1 MSDIIQLLPDSVANQ
16 IAAGEVIQRPASVIK
31 ELVENAVDAK
41 ASSIQVIL
49 KDAGRTLIQVIDNG
63 KGMSATDARLAFE
76 RHATSKIKVA
86 DDLFSLHTMGFR
98 GEALASIAAIAQVE
112 LRTKRKEDEM
122 GTLITLAASTVESQE
137 CVSCPTGSNFCVKN
151 IFYNVP
157 ARRKFLKSNQGEL
170 SNIINEFERIALIN
184 PEVSFIL
191 KHNDNELFN
200 LQPGNFRQRIV
211 SIYGKGMNQQLLPL
225 EIETSLIKIS
235 GYIGKP
241 EAARKR
247 NALQYFFV
255 NGRYMRHPY
264 FHKAVMQ
271 SYEQLIPVGE
281 MPNYFINFTVEP
293 SQIDVNIHPTKTEI
307 KFENEQAI
315 WQIISA
321 TVKEALGKFSAVP
334 SIDFDMTDAPDIP
347 IFQKNN
353 PVAPPKSNFNPSY
366 NPFKMSTGGN
376 SRRPDFDWNKLY
388 AGFTSGQVPVAGK
401 EEESEIFA
409 SAIDREDDE
418 LSEESLIV
426 QSVISTDNMG
436 DTGGSFMQIRG
447 RYILTNVKSG
457 LMIVDQYRAHVRILF
472 DRYMSCIQAK
482 QGVSQRTLF
491 PEIIQLTTAQVAIL
505 QNIMADLQF
514 LGFDLSDMGNNAYSV
529 NGIPSGIEGVNIETL
544 IWNMLETATEKGRD
558 VKADIHERL
567 ALSLAEAAAIPYGQV
582 LSSLEMEQLVGDL
595 LASVMHN
602 YPPDGKTVISILSND
617 ESSKVWTEIKQAA
630 AETDPVQGCR

>member
-76 RHATSKIKVA
+76 RHATSKIRVA

-157 ARRKFLKSNQGEL
+157 ARRKFLKSNQVEL

-409 SAIDREDDE
+409 SAVDREDDE

-472 DRYMSCIQAK
+472 DRYMSCIKAK

-595 LASVMHN
+595 LASVMPN
-602 YPPDGKTVISILSND
+602 YTPDGKTVISILSND
-617 ESSKVWTEIKQAA
+617 EITKRFK
-630 AETDPVQGCR
+630 

>member
-41 ASSIQVIL
+41 ASLIQVIL

-76 RHATSKIKVA
+76 RHATSKIRVA

-157 ARRKFLKSNQGEL
+157 ARRKFLKSNQVEL

-334 SIDFDMTDAPDIP
+334 SIDFDMADAPEIP

-595 LASVMHN
+595 LASVMPN
-602 YPPDGKTVISILSND
+602 YTPDGKTVISILSND
-617 ESSKVWTEIKQAA
+617 EITKRFK
-630 AETDPVQGCR
+630 

>member
-151 IFYNVP
+151 IFYNIP
-157 ARRKFLKSNQGEL
+157 ARRKFLKSNQVEL

-293 SQIDVNIHPTKTEI
+293 SQIYVNIHPTKTEI

-595 LASVMHN
+595 LASVMPN
-602 YPPDGKTVISILSND
+602 YTPDGKTVISILSND
-617 ESSKVWTEIKQAA
+617 EITKRFK
-630 AETDPVQGCR
+630 

>member
-157 ARRKFLKSNQGEL
+157 ARRKFLKSNQVEL

-241 EAARKR
+241 D
-247 NALQYFFV
+247 
-255 NGRYMRHPY
+255 
-264 FHKAVMQ
+264 
-271 SYEQLIPVGE
+271 
-281 MPNYFINFTVEP
+281 FTVEP

-595 LASVMHN
+595 LASVMPN
-602 YPPDGKTVISILSND
+602 YTPDGKTVISILSND
-617 ESSKVWTEIKQAA
+617 EITKRFK
-630 AETDPVQGCR
+630 

>member
-41 ASSIQVIL
+41 ASLIQVIL

-76 RHATSKIKVA
+76 RHATSKIRVA

-157 ARRKFLKSNQGEL
+157 ARRKFLKSNQVEL

-334 SIDFDMTDAPDIP
+334 SIDFDMADAPEIP

-366 NPFKMSTGGN
+366 NPFKMSTGEN

-388 AGFTSGQVPVAGK
+388 AGFTSGEVPVVGK
-401 EEESEIFA
+401 EEESEIFT
-409 SAIDREDDE
+409 SAIDKEDDE
-418 LSEESLIV
+418 LPEENLIV

-514 LGFDLSDMGNNAYSV
+514 LGFDLSNMGNNAYSV

-558 VKADIHERL
+558 VKTDVHERL

-582 LSSLEMEQLVGDL
+582 LSSLEMEQLVSDL
-595 LASVMHN
+595 LASVMPN
-602 YPPDGKTVISILSND
+602 YTPDGKTVISILSND
-617 ESSKVWTEIKQAA
+617 EITKRFK
-630 AETDPVQGCR
+630 

>member
-41 ASSIQVIL
+41 ASLIQVIL

-76 RHATSKIKVA
+76 RHATSKIRVA

-157 ARRKFLKSNQGEL
+157 ARRKFLKSNQVEL

-334 SIDFDMTDAPDIP
+334 SIDFDMADAPEIP

-366 NPFKMSTGGN
+366 NPFKMSTGEN

-388 AGFTSGQVPVAGK
+388 AGFTSGEVPVVGK
-401 EEESEIFA
+401 EEESEIFT
-409 SAIDREDDE
+409 SAIDKEDDE
-418 LSEESLIV
+418 LPEENLIV

-558 VKADIHERL
+558 VKTDIHERL

-582 LSSLEMEQLVGDL
+582 LSSIEMEQLVSDL
-595 LASVMHN
+595 LASVMPN
-602 YPPDGKTVISILSND
+602 YTPDGKTVISILSND
-617 ESSKVWTEIKQAA
+617 EITKRFK
-630 AETDPVQGCR
+630 

>member
-157 ARRKFLKSNQGEL
+157 ARRKFLKSNQVEL

-491 PEIIQLTTAQVAIL
+491 PEIIQLTTAQLAIL

-595 LASVMHN
+595 LASVMPN
-602 YPPDGKTVISILSND
+602 YTPDGKTVISILSND
-617 ESSKVWTEIKQAA
+617 EITKRFK
-630 AETDPVQGCR
+630 

>member
-41 ASSIQVIL
+41 ASLIQVIL

-76 RHATSKIKVA
+76 RHATSKIRVA

-157 ARRKFLKSNQGEL
+157 ARRKFLKSNQVEL

-334 SIDFDMTDAPDIP
+334 SIDFDMADAPEIP

-366 NPFKMSTGGN
+366 NPFKMSTGEN

-388 AGFTSGQVPVAGK
+388 AGFTSGEVPVVGK
-401 EEESEIFA
+401 EEESEIFT
-409 SAIDREDDE
+409 SAIDKEDDE
-418 LSEESLIV
+418 LPEENLIV

-595 LASVMHN
+595 LASVMPN
-602 YPPDGKTVISILSND
+602 YTPDGKTVISILSND
-617 ESSKVWTEIKQAA
+617 EITKRFK
-630 AETDPVQGCR
+630 

>member
-157 ARRKFLKSNQGEL
+157 ARRKFLKSNQVEL

-388 AGFTSGQVPVAGK
+388 AGFTSGQVPVARK

-595 LASVMHN
+595 LASVMPN
-602 YPPDGKTVISILSND
+602 YTPDGKTVISILSND
-617 ESSKVWTEIKQAA
+617 EITKRFK
-630 AETDPVQGCR
+630 

>member
-41 ASSIQVIL
+41 ASLIQVIL

-76 RHATSKIKVA
+76 RHATSKIRVA

-157 ARRKFLKSNQGEL
+157 ARRKFLKSNQVEL

-211 SIYGKGMNQQLLPL
+211 SIYGKSMNQQLLSL

-281 MPNYFINFTVEP
+281 MPNYFINFTVDP

-353 PVAPPKSNFNPSY
+353 PVAPPKSDFNPSY
-366 NPFKMSTGGN
+366 NPFKMSSGGN

-388 AGFTSGQVPVAGK
+388 MGFTSGEVPVVDK
-401 EEESEIFA
+401 EEESEIFT
-409 SAIDREDDE
+409 SAIDKEDDE
-418 LSEESLIV
+418 LPEENLIV

-558 VKADIHERL
+558 VKTDIHERL

-582 LSSLEMEQLVGDL
+582 LSSLEMEQLVSDL
-595 LASVMHN
+595 LASVMPN
-602 YPPDGKTVISILSND
+602 YTPDGKTVISILSND
-617 ESSKVWTEIKQAA
+617 EITKRFK
-630 AETDPVQGCR
+630 

>member
-157 ARRKFLKSNQGEL
+157 ARRKFLKSNQVEL

-366 NPFKMSTGGN
+366 NPFKISTGGN

-595 LASVMHN
+595 LASVMPN
-602 YPPDGKTVISILSND
+602 YTPDGKTVISILSND
-617 ESSKVWTEIKQAA
+617 EITKRFK
-630 AETDPVQGCR
+630 

>member
-41 ASSIQVIL
+41 ASLIQVIL

-76 RHATSKIKVA
+76 RHATSKIRVA

-157 ARRKFLKSNQGEL
+157 ARRKFLKSNQVEL

-334 SIDFDMTDAPDIP
+334 SIDFDMADAPEIP

-366 NPFKMSTGGN
+366 NPFKMSTGEN

-388 AGFTSGQVPVAGK
+388 AGFTSGEVPVVGK
-401 EEESEIFA
+401 EEESEIFT
-409 SAIDREDDE
+409 SAIDKEDDE
-418 LSEESLIV
+418 LPEENLIV

-514 LGFDLSDMGNNAYSV
+514 LGFDLSDMGNNVYSV

-558 VKADIHERL
+558 VKTDVHERL

-582 LSSLEMEQLVGDL
+582 LSSLEMEQLVSDL
-595 LASVMHN
+595 LASVMPN
-602 YPPDGKTVISILSND
+602 YTPDGKTVISILSND
-617 ESSKVWTEIKQAA
+617 EITKRFK
-630 AETDPVQGCR
+630 

>member
-157 ARRKFLKSNQGEL
+157 ARRKFLKSNQVEL

-491 PEIIQLTTAQVAIL
+491 PEIIQLTTAQVAIV

-595 LASVMHN
+595 LASVMPN
-602 YPPDGKTVISILSND
+602 YTPDGKTVISILSND
-617 ESSKVWTEIKQAA
+617 EITKRFK
-630 AETDPVQGCR
+630 

>member
-157 ARRKFLKSNQGEL
+157 ARRKFLKSNQVEL

-529 NGIPSGIEGVNIETL
+529 NGIPSGIEEVNIETL

-595 LASVMHN
+595 LASVMPN
-602 YPPDGKTVISILSND
+602 YTPDGKTVISILSND
-617 ESSKVWTEIKQAA
+617 EITKRFK
-630 AETDPVQGCR
+630 

>member
-41 ASSIQVIL
+41 ASLIQVIL

-76 RHATSKIKVA
+76 RHATSKIRVA

-157 ARRKFLKSNQGEL
+157 ARRKFLKSNQVEL

-334 SIDFDMTDAPDIP
+334 SIDFDMADAPEIP

-366 NPFKMSTGGN
+366 NPFKMSTGEN

-388 AGFTSGQVPVAGK
+388 AGFTSGEVPVVGK
-401 EEESEIFA
+401 EEESEIFT
-409 SAIDREDDE
+409 SAIDKEDDE
-418 LSEESLIV
+418 LPEENLIV

-514 LGFDLSDMGNNAYSV
+514 LGFDLSNMGNNAYSV

-558 VKADIHERL
+558 VKTDIHERL

-582 LSSLEMEQLVGDL
+582 LSSLEMEQLVSDL
-595 LASVMHN
+595 LASVMPN
-602 YPPDGKTVISILSND
+602 YTPDGKTVISILSND
-617 ESSKVWTEIKQAA
+617 EITKRFK
-630 AETDPVQGCR
+630 

>member
-41 ASSIQVIL
+41 ASLIQVIL

-76 RHATSKIKVA
+76 RHATSKIRVA

-112 LRTKRKEDEM
+112 LRTKRKEEEM

-157 ARRKFLKSNQGEL
+157 ARRKFLKSNQVEL

-334 SIDFDMTDAPDIP
+334 SIDFDMADAPEIP

-366 NPFKMSTGGN
+366 NPFKMSTGEN
-376 SRRPDFDWNKLY
+376 SRRPDFDWIK
-388 AGFTSGQVPVAGK
+388 F
-401 EEESEIFA
+401 
-409 SAIDREDDE
+409 
-418 LSEESLIV
+418 
-426 QSVISTDNMG
+426 ST
-436 DTGGSFMQIRG
+436 R
-447 RYILTNVKSG
+447 L
-457 LMIVDQYRAHVRILF
+457 VRIGIYA
-472 DRYMSCIQAK
+472 R
-482 QGVSQRTLF
+482 
-491 PEIIQLTTAQVAIL
+491 
-505 QNIMADLQF
+505 QF
-514 LGFDLSDMGNNAYSV
+514 Y
-529 NGIPSGIEGVNIETL
+529 L
-544 IWNMLETATEKGRD
+544 IYR
-558 VKADIHERL
+558 R
-567 ALSLAEAAAIPYGQV
+567 
-582 LSSLEMEQLVGDL
+582 
-595 LASVMHN
+595 
-602 YPPDGKTVISILSND
+602 
-617 ESSKVWTEIKQAA
+617 
-630 AETDPVQGCR
+630 

>member
-76 RHATSKIKVA
+76 RHATSKIRVA

-157 ARRKFLKSNQGEL
+157 ARRKFLKSNQVEL

-595 LASVMHN
+595 LASVMPN
-602 YPPDGKTVISILSND
+602 YTPDGKTVISILSND
-617 ESSKVWTEIKQAA
+617 EITKRFK
-630 AETDPVQGCR
+630 

>member
-157 ARRKFLKSNQGEL
+157 ARRKFLKSNQVEL

-388 AGFTSGQVPVAGK
+388 AGFTSGEVPVAGK

-595 LASVMHN
+595 LASVMPN
-602 YPPDGKTVISILSND
+602 YTPDGKTVISILSND
-617 ESSKVWTEIKQAA
+617 EITKRFK
-630 AETDPVQGCR
+630 